1 MWRTIKN
8 FVSYLWYVLSLDWF
22 QFVSAVVDVFILV
35 WSFFNWREVAF
46 QPSLLLVFFGVFI
59 NFIWQI
65 FNVAGHFS
73 FLKEEDPRDPLMSML
88 KKGKDSKKDFSLI
101 RADNELFL
109 LKYPYETDYELGV
122 LENSS
127 VDNLLRNPEI
137 RINPVL
143 SETKR
148 KETKTYVKQYKET
161 LLKFLNHRW
170 YEICK
175 LGGIFTNDK
184 KICLASE
191 IFPDKD
197 GTYKWR
203 VTKGNYYCGYLTNFI
218 YTQYVGGSH
227 YKLFPPVNMNTDP
240 IKTLGDSD
248 FSDHIGVSTLI

>member
-122 LENSS
+122 LENPS

-148 KETKTYVKQYKET
+148 KETKTYIIVAISRI
-161 LLKFLNHRW
+161 LSIRSMW
-170 YEICK
+170 
-175 LGGIFTNDK
+175 
-184 KICLASE
+184 
-191 IFPDKD
+191 
-197 GTYKWR
+197 
-203 VTKGNYYCGYLTNFI
+203 
-218 YTQYVGGSH
+218 VGRTIS
-227 YKLFPPVNMNTDP
+227 
-240 IKTLGDSD
+240 
-248 FSDHIGVSTLI
+248 FSRL